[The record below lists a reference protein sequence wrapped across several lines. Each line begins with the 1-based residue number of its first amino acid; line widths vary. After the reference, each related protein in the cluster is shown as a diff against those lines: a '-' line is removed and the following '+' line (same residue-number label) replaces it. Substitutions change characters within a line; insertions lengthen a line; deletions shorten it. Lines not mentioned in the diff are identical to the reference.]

1 MLATG
6 NKKNRPRVGG
16 GSVLIEGVTG
26 CTTETPGF
34 HGVPFKVV
42 NKGDR
47 FWHDSMNVW
56 FRAIVDNAGQ
66 LLKKSGLWLKNYR
79 GWFLIVVAFE
89 NEVRLFATM
98 CVRNLSWLFSRWLGS
113 TKTGH
118 ELPSSSSSSSS
129 TRSWSRSVIAETIK
143 IVYSEA
149 VVNLM
154 AVLTYVHLWR
164 ISKLKLAAYVVFYD
178 PLILKSSA
186 EEILCHRNS
195 EVVIR

>member
-56 FRAIVDNAGQ
+56 FRAIVDNSGQ
-66 LLKKSGLWLKNYR
+66 LLKKRPLVKKLSRLIFDCCCFWKRSSIVCNHVR
-79 GWFLIVVAFE
+79 SQFELIVFQMVGF
-89 NEVRLFATM
+89 NED
-98 CVRNLSWLFSRWLGS
+98 
-113 TKTGH
+113 
-118 ELPSSSSSSSS
+118 
-129 TRSWSRSVIAETIK
+129 RSWAAKQHAIMIHNCRNNQDCLQRSSRKPDGCVNICSFMTNIK
-143 IVYSEA
+143 IEIGCLCHFLWS
-149 VVNLM
+149 
-154 AVLTYVHLWR
+154 TDTKKLWR
-164 ISKLKLAAYVVFYD
+164 RD
-178 PLILKSSA
+178 PVPQTF
-186 EEILCHRNS
+186 RGGD
-195 EVVIR
+195 